1 MGELNLVPTRAA
13 DASGWKAR
21 TVALFLLV
29 LPTVPAISGD
39 HAAGAGLCAEREVL
53 LQTLVEAHGP
63 APNAA
68 SAMLVASSVA
78 IAEARAA
85 CNDGRPAAALAIYD
99 DLIARL
105 TFPDG
110 RETTSVT
117 GRAR

>member
-21 TVALFLLV
+21 TVALILLV

-53 LQTLVEAHGP
+53 LQTLIEAHGP

>member
-1 MGELNLVPTRAA
+1 MGELDLVPTRAA
-13 DASGWKAR
+13 DASGWTVR
-21 TVALFLLV
+21 TLALILLV

-39 HAAGAGLCAEREVL
+39 HVAGAALCPEREVL

-68 SAMLVASSVA
+68 SAILVSSSVA

-85 CNDGRPAAALAIYD
+85 CENGRSAAALAIYD
-99 DLIARL
+99 ELIARL
-105 TFPDG
+105 TFPDDL
-110 RETTSVT
+110 ETTSVT

>member
-1 MGELNLVPTRAA
+1 MSELGAMPMRAA
-13 DASGWKAR
+13 DTCRWKAP
-21 TVALFLLV
+21 TVALALLV
-29 LPTVPAISGD
+29 LPTAAAISGE
-39 HAAGAGLCAEREVL
+39 HAAGAALCAEREVL

-68 SAMLVASSVA
+68 SALLVASSVA

-85 CNDGRPAAALAIYD
+85 CNNGRPAAALAIYD

-105 TFPDG
+105 ASPGD

-117 GRAR
+117 GRR